1 MKIYNQDK
9 TQILDNPDFNL
20 GYLKP
25 DQLVHHIETQEEIK
39 EQFHYRTIAE
49 YENGGKDVEK
59 VIDVEGRP
67 AIEEHDEYEDIQV
80 YVLYTQE
87 ELLEIEKDK
96 LRAWREDY
104 FRIIDRAAWYD
115 SLTDEEKTEVKQFR
129 NELLDITETLI
140 KPSIPDC
147 VRRV

>member
-1 MKIYNQDK
+1 MKIYNQEK
-9 TQILDNPDFNL
+9 TQIIDNPDLNK

-25 DQLVHHIETQEEIK
+25 DQLVHHIEAQEEIK

-59 VIDVEGRP
+59 VIDIQGRP

-104 FRIIDRAAWYD
+104 FKIIDRAAWYD
-115 SLTDEEKTEVKQFR
+115 SLTDDEKTEVKQFR
-129 NELLDITETLI
+129 QELLDITETLI
-140 KPSIPDC
+140 KPSIPEC
-147 VRRV
+147 IRRG

>member
-9 TQILDNPDFNL
+9 TQIIDNPDFNL
-20 GYLKP
+20 GYLKQ
-25 DQLVHHIETQEEIK
+25 DQIVHHIEAQEEVK

-49 YENGGKDVEK
+49 YANGGKDVEK

-67 AIEEHDEYEDIQV
+67 AIEEHDEYEDIQI

-96 LRAWREDY
+96 LREWREDY

-115 SLTDEEKTEVKQFR
+115 SLTDDEKTEVKQFR
-129 NELLDITETLI
+129 KELLDITETLI
-140 KPSIPDC
+140 KPTIPDC